1 MNALVFAFAVL
12 ALPGWAM
19 AQHLVPS
26 TDNANIE
33 RWARGSYEYLKL
45 SDGTPRG
52 SETFLMTVHPDGT
65 RTMRA
70 TTDITVRDVH
80 LTGVLRVDARFR
92 PLEAYM
98 SLYTQGRLK
107 GTGVYTVQG
116 DQLYARVNG
125 PIGLVEHRQNAPD
138 NFSLIVHPLAMDGW
152 HSWHL
157 DPAEREEQTGC
168 VYNINGAADWVRP
181 MSGAVEEQTFVHHG
195 TETITVP
202 AGTFETEHIT
212 MAGSSQVWV
221 TGPDRLLVRYVWE
234 QFDLIYNLASLETS
248 ED

>member
-1 MNALVFAFAVL
+1 MRAVLYSLIFAFFTGITHAQML
-12 ALPGWAM
+12 A
-19 AQHLVPS
+19 PS

-45 SDGTPRG
+45 SDGTKRG

-80 LTGVLRVDARFR
+80 LTGVLRVDDRFR

-116 DQLYARVNG
+116 GQLYARVNG
-125 PIGLVEHRQNAPD
+125 PIGLVEHRQFAPD

-157 DPAEREEQTGC
+157 DPDIRTEQSGY
-168 VYNINGAADWVRP
+168 VYNINGSADWVRP
-181 MSGAVEEQTFVHHG
+181 MLGAVEEQSFVHHG
-195 TETITVP
+195 KETLTVP

-234 QFDLIYNLASLETS
+234 QFDLVYNLATLETS